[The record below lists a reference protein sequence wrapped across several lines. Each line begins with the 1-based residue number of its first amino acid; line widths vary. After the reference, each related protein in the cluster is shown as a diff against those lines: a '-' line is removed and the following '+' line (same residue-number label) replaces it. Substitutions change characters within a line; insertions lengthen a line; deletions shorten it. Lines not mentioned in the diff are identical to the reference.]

1 MFLIHRTSN
10 DKTLSVP
17 VAQQLY
23 GLLPYATSQGEFLFE
38 NGSRS
43 LADELGVAPMTVGEA
58 MRLFMPFLSDQPS
71 AHDRAARFAFDA
83 QRLGPPVSL
92 GARIQERQKERH

>member
-23 GLLPYATSQGEFLFE
+23 GLLAYATSQGEFLFE
-38 NGSRS
+38 PAPILEYS
-43 LADELGVAPMTVGEA
+43 LREKLHPATSVVFHPT
-58 MRLFMPFLSDQPS
+58 LS
-71 AHDRAARFAFDA
+71 
-83 QRLGPPVSL
+83 
-92 GARIQERQKERH
+92 

>member
-1 MFLIHRTSN
+1 
-10 DKTLSVP
+10 
-17 VAQQLY
+17 
-23 GLLPYATSQGEFLFE
+23 
-38 NGSRS
+38 
-43 LADELGVAPMTVGEA
+43 

>member
-23 GLLPYATSQGEFLFE
+23 GLLAYATSQGDIPFRERLPL
-38 NGSRS
+38 SRGRDRRGTDDRQRGRRVS
-43 LADELGVAPMTVGEA
+43 SCRSFPTSRRRARPRLASP
-58 MRLFMPFLSDQPS
+58 
-71 AHDRAARFAFDA
+71 FDA
-83 QRLGPPVSL
+83 QRLG
-92 GARIQERQKERH
+92 ACIQERQKERN